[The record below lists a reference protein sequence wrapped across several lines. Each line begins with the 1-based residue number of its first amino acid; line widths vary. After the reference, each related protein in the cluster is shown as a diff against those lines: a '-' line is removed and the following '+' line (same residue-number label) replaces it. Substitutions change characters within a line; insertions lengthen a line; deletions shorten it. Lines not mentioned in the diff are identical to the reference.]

1 MDKGNEEKAMKISWM
16 QLWKPFLLI
25 EAALLCFLG
34 LFYVSCGEQLYRRKS
49 AGTVEAFLSTN
60 DVGELVQGS
69 LAEQVFTS
77 QMDVIEKIGV
87 MVSGYGRDA
96 QAKLYVRCEDLAF
109 GHLIAQAEFPVGELG
124 NGDYVYLKPLSESGV
139 SGGYEAKRGSQV
151 KITLFSDG
159 REGTAPTAFYNAGE
173 VLDNRRVAQG
183 AQFSVNGKAVAGTL
197 CFTVEGYDNV
207 WTGPNYWKLVLSA
220 LLLSAAV
227 YWAAAFCYRGGR
239 REYLFS
245 TAGALKKYRFLIHQL
260 VSRDFKVRYKRSVLG
275 VFWSFLNP
283 LLMMSVQYVVFSQL
297 FKSDIPNYPVY
308 LLSGLVVFNF
318 FTEGVNQ
325 ALSSI
330 VGNAALISKVYMPK
344 YVYPV
349 TRVLSSGINLFMSL
363 IPLLLTAAATKE
375 QFTKAYLMLP
385 YFLLCLV
392 GFTIGFGM
400 VLGAL
405 MVFFR
410 DIQFLWGIL
419 SMLWMYLTP
428 LFYPLSIIPA
438 GSRHL
443 YNYNPMYFFVDAVR
457 EIVMEGCTPQP
468 VVFFRCTIVSIAAL
482 LAGGLI
488 FKKTQDRF
496 IFYL

>member
-1 MDKGNEEKAMKISWM
+1 MKKSWM
-16 QLWKPFLLI
+16 QLWKSFLLL
-25 EAALLCFLG
+25 EAALLCFMG
-34 LFYVSCGEQLYRRKS
+34 LFYVSCGRQLYQRKS
-49 AGTVEAFLSTN
+49 AGTVEPFAATN
-60 DVGELVQGS
+60 DVGELVQGMI
-69 LAEQVFTS
+69 AEQVFTS

-87 MVSGYGRDA
+87 MVSGYGRDTDTR
-96 QAKLYVRCEDLAF
+96 LCVRCEDLSD
-109 GHLIAQAEFPVGELG
+109 GTVIAQAAFTVRELG
-124 NGDYVYLKPLSESGV
+124 TNEYVYLKPFSESEDPAV
-139 SGGYEAKRGSQV
+139 HGYPAKRGSLV
-151 KITLFSDG
+151 KITVNSDG
-159 REGTAPTAFYNAGE
+159 QAGSVPTVFYHAGE

-183 AQFSVNGKAVAGTL
+183 AQFLVGGEAVAGTM

-207 WTGPNYWKLVLSA
+207 WTGPNYWKLVWAA
-220 LLLSAAV
+220 LLLAAAV
-227 YWAAAFCYRGGR
+227 YYAAAVRYRGGR

-245 TAGALKKYRFLIHQL
+245 TIGALQKYRFLIHQL

-283 LLMMSVQYVVFSQL
+283 LLMMIVQYVVFSQL
-297 FKSDIPNYPVY
+297 FKSDIHNYPVY

-363 IPLLLTAAATKE
+363 IPLLFAAAVTKE
-375 QFTKAYLMLP
+375 QFTRAYLMLP

-443 YNYNPMYFFVDAVR
+443 YNYNPMYFFVGAVR
-457 EIVMEGCTPQP
+457 EIVMEGVAPQP
-468 VVFFRCTIVSIAAL
+468 AVFFRCTIVTLAAL
-482 LAGGLI
+482 FAGGLI